1 MLPEMKSSKGV
12 AMLLRSSVCYCV
24 EVFEVGIFA
33 RVCVT
38 VEICEGVSSQY
49 RRVSERKL
57 IIPPSA
63 AFWLSW
69 RSRYSVVL
77 LFGVQLELMVSP
89 SRPPLLTSRRRDLT
103 GLDGPGRLAPG
114 RSRNVGNQFSA
125 GLS

>member
-1 MLPEMKSSKGV
+1 MLPDMRSSKGV

-33 RVCVT
+33 CVCVT
-38 VEICEGVSSQY
+38 VEICEGVSSQH

-77 LFGVQLELMVSP
+77 LFGVQLELTVQAA
-89 SRPPLLTSRRRDLT
+89 PPYQQEKRFDR
-103 GLDGPGRLAPG
+103 PG
-114 RSRNVGNQFSA
+114 RSGNVGNPFSA
-125 GLS
+125 GLL